1 MWTYGDVNSE
11 AEVVNVDGGVDIE
24 DNDQMVAGVVN
35 IALKSLCESHI
46 LKKYIE
52 SNGKGDNGI
61 VMNENDNTGVA

>member
-35 IALKSLCESHI
+35 IALKSLCENHI
-46 LKKYIE
+46 QKGKLK
-52 SNGKGDNGI
+52 
-61 VMNENDNTGVA
+61 